1 MAKEGLPFIL
11 VALAIAGLLAFPG
24 WWIGVSIFVLIA
36 AFLAYFFRD
45 PHRNVP
51 SNGGVILAAADGRVT
66 RITED
71 GNGTL
76 ISVFMS
82 PFDVHINRSPISG
95 TIREVIYEKGRKL
108 PATRNEASY
117 VNERNTLVIDGE
129 GLTVRCTQIAGIM
142 ARRIVC
148 WPKIGDKIERGERF
162 GLIKFSSRTDV
173 LVPSGFEVAVNI
185 GDHVRGGETVI
196 ARRNS

>member
-11 VALAIAGLLAFPG
+11 VALAIAGLLAIPG

-129 GLTVRCTQIAGIM
+129 G
-142 ARRIVC
+142 
-148 WPKIGDKIERGERF
+148 
-162 GLIKFSSRTDV
+162 
-173 LVPSGFEVAVNI
+173 
-185 GDHVRGGETVI
+185 
-196 ARRNS
+196 

>member
-1 MAKEGLPFIL
+1 MAKEGFPFIL
-11 VALAIAGLLAFPG
+11 VALAIAGLLAIAG
-24 WWIGVSIFVLIA
+24 WWIGVGVFVLIA
-36 AFLAYFFRD
+36 AFLVYFFRD
-45 PHRNVP
+45 PHRTIPEN
-51 SNGGVILAAADGRVT
+51 SGAILAAADGRVT
-66 RITED
+66 RITKED
-71 GNGTL
+71 TGTL

-82 PFDVHINRSPISG
+82 PFDVHINRAPISG

-117 VNERNTLVIDGE
+117 VNERNTLVIDGD
-129 GLTVRCTQIAGIM
+129 GFTVRCTQIAGIM

>member
-11 VALAIAGLLAFPG
+11 VALAIAGLLAIPG
-24 WWIGVSIFVLIA
+24 WWIGVSIFVLVA

-51 SNGGVILAAADGRVT
+51 SDGGVILAAADGRVT

>member
-11 VALAIAGLLAFPG
+11 VALAIAGLLAIPG
-24 WWIGVSIFVLIA
+24 WWIGVSIFVLVA

>member
-1 MAKEGLPFIL
+1 MAKEGFPFIL
-11 VALAIAGLLAFPG
+11 AALAIAALLAFGG
-24 WWIGVSIFVLIA
+24 WWLGVIA
-36 AFLAYFFRD
+36 FAAIAIFLAYFFRD
-45 PHRNVP
+45 PNRNIPADENAV
-51 SNGGVILAAADGRVT
+51 LAAADGRVT

-71 GNGTL
+71 AESTV

-95 TIREVIYEKGRKL
+95 VIREIIYLKGRKL
-108 PATRNEASY
+108 PATRSEASY
-117 VNERNTLVIDGE
+117 ENERNTLIIE
-129 GLTVRCTQIAGIM
+129 GTLGTVACTQIAGIM

-148 WPKIGDKIERGERF
+148 WPKAGDRIERGERF

-173 LVPSGFEVAVNI
+173 RVPSNFIVAVKI

-196 ARRNS
+196 ARLAS

>member
-1 MAKEGLPFIL
+1 MAKEGIPFIL
-11 VALAIAGLLAFPG
+11 VALALAALLAFFG
-24 WWIGVSIFVLIA
+24 WWIGVGVFVLIA

-45 PHRNVP
+45 PHRNAPDDV
-51 SNGGVILAAADGRVT
+51 NAILAAADGRVT

-71 GNGTL
+71 SDGTL

-82 PFDVHINRSPISG
+82 PFDVHINRSPITG
-95 TIREVIYEKGRKL
+95 TIREIIYSKGRKL

-117 VNERNTLVIDGE
+117 VNERNTLVIEGN
-129 GLTVRCTQIAGIM
+129 GLTIRCTQIAGIM

-173 LVPSGFEVAVNI
+173 LIPTGFEVAVSI

-196 ARRNS
+196 ARPIR